1 MNKLSLWK
9 YDELLEEHNN
19 VSNVSFSDGHLSFIS
34 EEGENE
40 LMGLNP
46 EVIVCLHSDED
57 EVNSSNYKKYKLTE
71 ELTQQEI
78 LESQV
83 SDLSDMVSQLKKQL
97 EEMQKVTESTN
108 N

>member
-9 YDELLEEHNN
+9 NGELLEEHNN
-19 VSNVSFSDGHLSFIS
+19 VSNVNFSDGNLSFIS
-34 EEGENE
+34 EEGDNE

-46 EVIVCLHSDED
+46 IIDVCLHSDED
-57 EVNSSNYKKYKLTE
+57 EVNSSNYKEYELTE
-71 ELTQQEI
+71 KLTQQEI

-83 SDLSDMVSQLKKQL
+83 SDLTDMVSELKKQL
-97 EEMQKVTESTN
+97 EEMKKVTESTN